1 MPGFRPLA
9 DKVLIKRTKSEEVTP
24 GGIHIPIAAQEKSV
38 EGIVIAV
45 GPGKYVKGI
54 LVPIDLKPGDHI
66 VFSRYNGTDI
76 EIEGAE
82 HTILSD
88 NEILGVILK

>member
-9 DKVLIKRTKSEEVTP
+9 DKVLIKRTDPEKKTP
-24 GGIHIPIAAQEKSV
+24 GGIYIPPTAQEKSI
-38 EGIVIAV
+38 EGIVVAV
-45 GPGKYVKGI
+45 GPGKYVDGK

-66 VFSRYNGTDI
+66 IFSRYNGTDI
-76 EIEGAE
+76 EVEGAE